1 MKTKTPSKE
10 PNFEDSLER
19 LEGLVQEMESGD
31 LPLEDILKK
40 YEEGNKLIKLCA
52 TKLNEA
58 EKRIEILMNQKDGSL
73 GIKKFDLEE
82 TEIHADDHVKEENKG
97 RTIRGDKSPQEDD
110 LF

>member
-1 MKTKTPSKE
+1 
-10 PNFEDSLER
+10 
-19 LEGLVQEMESGD
+19 MESGS

-52 TKLNEA
+52 AKLNEA

-73 GIKKFDLEE
+73 GIKKLDLEE
-82 TEIHADDHVKEENKG
+82 VDPPIENDLENKG
-97 RTIRGDKSPQEDD
+97 KGRSLKVDKASHEDD